1 MVAGDGVEP
10 PKIQVLSLVNYPLF
24 YPATEKDGR
33 SLPSMLSIVD
43 SGQPVNPLN
52 VLCEHAQTP

>member
-24 YPATEKDGR
+24 YPAPEKMAGACHQR
-33 SLPSMLSIVD
+33 
-43 SGQPVNPLN
+43 
-52 VLCEHAQTP
+52 

>member
-24 YPATEKDGR
+24 YPATEKMAGACHQ
-33 SLPSMLSIVD
+33 VKY
-43 SGQPVNPLN
+43 G
-52 VLCEHAQTP
+52 

>member
-24 YPATEKDGR
+24 YPATEKMAG
-33 SLPSMLSIVD
+33 LPSALSIVD
-43 SGQPVNPLN
+43 NAQAVNL
-52 VLCEHAQTP
+52 

>member
-24 YPATEKDGR
+24 YPAPEKIGGDAGEAAAGTAASVR
-33 SLPSMLSIVD
+33 RMSQNRIF
-43 SGQPVNPLN
+43 GTNQR
-52 VLCEHAQTP
+52 

>member
-33 SLPSMLSIVD
+33 SLPSALSIVD
-43 SGQPVNPLN
+43 NAQAVNP
-52 VLCEHAQTP
+52 